1 MRHRPLLGLAVLA
14 IGCSPTAPTPPP
26 EAEPFDPPL
35 AYEGWHA
42 QAEECFGVE
51 DPFDRIQWFLV
62 PGVKGW
68 ESPNGHGRVSGE
80 FYPPRT
86 IYLAERRY
94 FDQGLVMHEIGHYL
108 IGDFEHESPL
118 FALCSIATEVL

>member
-1 MRHRPLLGLAVLA
+1 MRYILLCLILV
-14 IGCSPTAPTPPP
+14 GCSPTAPILPPD
-26 EAEPFDPPL
+26 AEPFTPPL
-35 AYEGWHA
+35 AYERWYA
-42 QAEECFGVE
+42 QAEECFGVTGNFGE
-51 DPFDRIQWFLV
+51 IQWFEV
-62 PGVKGW
+62 RGVKGW

-94 FDQGLVMHEIGHYL
+94 FDQGLVIHEIGHYL

-118 FALCSIATEVL
+118 FDLCSAATDVL